1 MDCMHVPPDL
11 MFMPSVP
18 LAPCCMYYVYAL
30 GEHAAGEQ
38 QTHAVG
44 GGVVGQADSEA
55 ILGQL
60 VGVGSGNHDVASNG
74 GIDDLFTPRIRGC
87 VSERKTGRCSEQDC
101 HLASDILVGEPD
113 DQAILVR
120 VVLVLVLASQAQT
133 SPVVSL
139 SCDSQEARSGS
150 PR

>member
-1 MDCMHVPPDL
+1 

-101 HLASDILVGEPD
+101 HLASEKIVTWQVTSWLENLTTRRYLCV
-113 DQAILVR
+113 LYLFLSWRVR
-120 VVLVLVLASQAQT
+120 RRRAL
-133 SPVVSL
+133 
-139 SCDSQEARSGS
+139 
-150 PR
+150 